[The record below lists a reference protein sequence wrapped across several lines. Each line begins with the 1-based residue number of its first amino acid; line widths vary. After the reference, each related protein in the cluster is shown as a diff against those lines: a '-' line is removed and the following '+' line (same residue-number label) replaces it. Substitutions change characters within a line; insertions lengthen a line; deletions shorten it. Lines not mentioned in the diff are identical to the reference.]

1 MRILGYVGEIEVIEL
16 PEPVRNSLRHY
27 LKILEDNY
35 GDTRDI
41 YKDLGG
47 YAIIPESVSDVET
60 IKQEIIK
67 GTIPEDVE
75 VIKCGEGQI
84 FCSSLF
90 ILSSD
95 YAVIVVATKELTDLL
110 LGE

>member
-1 MRILGYVGEIEVIEL
+1 MQTFGYVREIQFMKL
-16 PEPVRNSLRHY
+16 PEPVILSLQNY
-27 LKILEDNY
+27 LEILDENY
-35 GDTRDI
+35 GDDRDI

-47 YAIIPESVSDVET
+47 YAVIPESVSDVET

-75 VIKCGEGQI
+75 GQI

-90 ILSSD
+90 ILSSN
-95 YAVIVVATKELTDLL
+95 YAVIVVTTKALTDLL
-110 LGE
+110 LVSA